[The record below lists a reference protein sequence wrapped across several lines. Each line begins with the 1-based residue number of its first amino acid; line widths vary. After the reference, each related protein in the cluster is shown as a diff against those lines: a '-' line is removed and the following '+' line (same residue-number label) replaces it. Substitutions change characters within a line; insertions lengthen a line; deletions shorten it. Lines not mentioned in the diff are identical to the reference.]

1 MDPKVCHACRGP
13 HFNDYDL
20 CAWCSQLKQRELER
34 RLEQNDGA
42 LSLMAIASTVVH
54 GRQGRKLKSAW
65 RVG

>member
-1 MDPKVCHACRGP
+1 MDPKLCHACRGP

-20 CAWCSQLKQRELER
+20 CAFCAEMKQQELER
-34 RLEQNDGA
+34 RLQQDDGA

-54 GRQGRKLKSAW
+54 GRQGRKFKSAW